1 MKLIFGMQ
9 INKEVF
15 YKLILSIWVFVTRHV
30 KNKRFAYLYN
40 VSRKA
45 WRMKFIFCLQ
55 INTKVFYK
63 LIVSLKVCKSRHAQN
78 SKFTISLR
86 YLKKN
91 VKNEAD
97 FLKVL
102 SDWYYHSRC
111 VWPVIPKLSR
121 IACLLFL
128 CNILRENWMMKLIF
142 CMQTSMKAW
151 YKLIL
156 WFWWGW
162 SSIPKVSKIPS
173 VQCFYNI
180 SKSKLEM
187 KLIFCM

>member
-15 YKLILSIWVFVTRHV
+15 YKLILSIWVFVTRHA
-30 KNKRFAYLYN
+30 KNKRFAYLCN

-45 WRMKFIFCLQ
+45 CRMKFIFCLQ

-63 LIVSLKVCKSRHAQN
+63 LIVSLRVCNSRHAQN

-91 VKNEAD
+91 VKDEAD
-97 FLKVL
+97 FLKDL
-102 SDWYYHSRC
+102 SNWYYHFWC

-121 IACLLFL
+121 ITCLLFL
-128 CNILRENWMMKLIF
+128 CSILREKWVMKLIF

-151 YKLIL
+151 Y
-156 WFWWGW
+156 
-162 SSIPKVSKIPS
+162 
-173 VQCFYNI
+173 
-180 SKSKLEM
+180 
-187 KLIFCM
+187 